1 MNFIPYLNCIK
12 NIIKQ
17 IIKIVSKIRGGM
29 KMKFVK
35 GVMLGTI
42 VTAGVAMMYM
52 DSNQNLKK
60 KMKKEGKKI
69 LKNIG
74 M

>member
-1 MNFIPYLNCIK
+1 
-12 NIIKQ
+12 
-17 IIKIVSKIRGGM
+17 
-29 KMKFVK
+29 MKFVK

-60 KMKKEGKKI
+60 RVKKEGKKI

>member
-1 MNFIPYLNCIK
+1 MN
-12 NIIKQ
+12 
-17 IIKIVSKIRGGM
+17 
-29 KMKFVK
+29 MKFVR
-35 GVMLGTI
+35 GMIIGGLI
-42 VTAGVAMMYM
+42 SAGVAMMYM

-60 KMKKEGKKI
+60 RVKKEGKKI

>member
-60 KMKKEGKKI
+60 RVKKEGKKI